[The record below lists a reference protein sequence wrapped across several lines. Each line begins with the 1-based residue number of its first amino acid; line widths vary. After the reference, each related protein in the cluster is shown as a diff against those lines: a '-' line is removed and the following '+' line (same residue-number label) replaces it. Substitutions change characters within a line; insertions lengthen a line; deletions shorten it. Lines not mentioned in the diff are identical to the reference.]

1 MGLEKKMNFKEDKGL
16 ILIIIG
22 ILCSITVFG
31 LLIGIPLIIIGTYF
45 LYKKPNIVEKDLDD
59 KLKEKRDELNNI
71 NVKLDELEKKKEQEI
86 DNKLKNKHQELDNI
100 DAKLDK
106 MEKRKEKEI
115 DDKLK
120 GKENELDNINSQ
132 LAKRKK
138 DLQVVDDE
146 LNIKES
152 GLYKPKYDFLT
163 SLEFKDKLDD
173 VRKEQKQSIKD
184 KTATKVFNNVTVDG
198 DKRKGQ
204 ALTNANIKQLLRNF
218 NLECEI
224 TTNKVTTSNI
234 ESSTNKIEKSFS
246 TLNRMNERNGIKIT
260 GYYLRLKL
268 DELNIA
274 YEYELK
280 KQEEKEI
287 LREEREKEKEEKRI
301 QKQLDKEKN
310 KFDKE
315 NERIDSNINDIN
327 KKMEETSSDEEKQK
341 LEEEIKQLKE
351 ALAKNNQEIE
361 NINEKKEQTGAGYVY
376 IISNIGSFGE
386 DVYKIGVTRRDDPQ
400 DRINELSNA
409 SVPFKYDA
417 HAFIF
422 SKDAYGL
429 EKAIHDKFDH
439 KRVNKVNKRKEFF
452 NINMDEVKKIVEKHK
467 SEVHS
472 FNEEA
477 EAQEYKDS
485 LKILKQKT

>member
-1 MGLEKKMNFKEDKGL
+1 
-16 ILIIIG
+16 
-22 ILCSITVFG
+22 
-31 LLIGIPLIIIGTYF
+31 
-45 LYKKPNIVEKDLDD
+45 
-59 KLKEKRDELNNI
+59 
-71 NVKLDELEKKKEQEI
+71 
-86 DNKLKNKHQELDNI
+86 
-100 DAKLDK
+100 
-106 MEKRKEKEI
+106 
-115 DDKLK
+115 
-120 GKENELDNINSQ
+120 
-132 LAKRKK
+132 
-138 DLQVVDDE
+138 
-146 LNIKES
+146 
-152 GLYKPKYDFLT
+152 
-163 SLEFKDKLDD
+163 
-173 VRKEQKQSIKD
+173 
-184 KTATKVFNNVTVDG
+184 
-198 DKRKGQ
+198 
-204 ALTNANIKQLLRNF
+204 
-218 NLECEI
+218 
-224 TTNKVTTSNI
+224 
-234 ESSTNKIEKSFS
+234 
-246 TLNRMNERNGIKIT
+246 
-260 GYYLRLKL
+260 
-268 DELNIA
+268 
-274 YEYELK
+274 
-280 KQEEKEI
+280 
-287 LREEREKEKEEKRI
+287 
-301 QKQLDKEKN
+301 
-310 KFDKE
+310 
-315 NERIDSNINDIN
+315 
-327 KKMEETSSDEEKQK
+327 MEETSSDEEKQK